1 MMFKWT
7 KREVVLP
14 WLTVCKV
21 LIINL
26 FVIAWNRVFLRRV
39 TWISKGTE
47 GNHLSPTELKDGGG
61 GGRHYRTRLQTNF
74 QQERISLTTKR
85 RVGKWLLFLHPPG
98 HSFPTQSIV
107 SLKSPSQ
114 YFPPWS
120 GAGLVHVLFRKL
132 VPLPHG
138 LEHRV
143 QSDQFENP
151 PLTVNK

>member
-1 MMFKWT
+1 MDFK
-7 KREVVLP
+7 R
-14 WLTVCKV
+14 
-21 LIINL
+21 
-26 FVIAWNRVFLRRV
+26 NRGEL
-39 TWISKGTE
+39 GTE

-61 GGRHYRTRLQTNF
+61 HYRTRLQTNF
-74 QQERISLTTKR
+74 QQERIRLTTKR

-151 PLTVNK
+151 PLTVNKEHFYCCLFEHTQIFETGVGKTWLAN